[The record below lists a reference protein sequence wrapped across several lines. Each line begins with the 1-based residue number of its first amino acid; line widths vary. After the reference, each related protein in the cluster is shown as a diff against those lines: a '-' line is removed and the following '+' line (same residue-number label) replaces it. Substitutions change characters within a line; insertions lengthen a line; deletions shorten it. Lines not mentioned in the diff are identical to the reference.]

1 MLRVIRIDNKNIN
14 LEMVKSGLA
23 EAYSGKPP
31 KDFDLTPYPCVSMT
45 RWESSL
51 AVLADN
57 GISALRSSISKRGC
71 FPDKLRLK

>member
-45 RWESSL
+45 RW
-51 AVLADN
+51 
-57 GISALRSSISKRGC
+57 
-71 FPDKLRLK
+71 